1 MVDLK
6 EVIEEEVEEVVA
18 NREAGNF
25 KVSQITKL
33 DDLVDKT
40 VKSIPESDLTIQ
52 TDTHIIQLEYNEQT
66 NSRKQFIIKEGCFVM
81 SDTAVGVILERFEL
95 REYNLLKTIDNTSMI
110 LKERDR
116 FFSKLDIYKELNKDP
131 KRAILLCSPP
141 GVGKT
146 ATINDVIKSSLED
159 KGTAAVI
166 WDTSE
171 IRASSVN
178 KFFLNRSKFHKKVK
192 RLILIIEDIE
202 GGTSEDDYS
211 SKGINSSLLNFL
223 DGVGNPFKGIPTFI
237 IATTNNPER
246 SVGALIDRPGRFD
259 KVIEMS
265 TPNAKECFQL
275 LCFIRKC
282 NNKEDEIDAA
292 AKLAA
297 KNDFSIAHLQEAV
310 VRSMLDDITIKEAV
324 EQLVEHKRRFKEA
337 FSKKPTSS
345 IGLG

>member
-1 MVDLK
+1 MDDESGK
-6 EVIEEEVEEVVA
+6 
-18 NREAGNF
+18 F
-25 KVSQITKL
+25 KVSQVTKL
-33 DDLVDKT
+33 EDLADKT
-40 VKSIPESDLTIQ
+40 VKEIPESDLTIQ
-52 TDTHIIQLEYNEQT
+52 TDTHIIQLEYNEKERQ
-66 NSRKQFIIKEGCFVM
+66 RKQFIIKSGCFSM
-81 SDTAVGVILERFEL
+81 TDTSMGVILEKFEL

-110 LKERDR
+110 LRERDR
-116 FFSKLDIYKELNKDP
+116 FLSKLDVYKELERDP

-146 ATINDVIKSSLED
+146 ATINDVIKSSLTD
-159 KGTAAVI
+159 KSTAAVI

-178 KFFLNRSKFHKKVK
+178 KFFLSRSTFHKDVK

-259 KVIEMS
+259 KVIEMK
-265 TPNAKECFQL
+265 TPDARECYEL
-275 LCFIRKC
+275 LKFIRKSD
-282 NNKEDEIDAA
+282 KAEDELEAA
-292 AKLAA
+292 AKMAA
-297 KNDFSIAHLQEAV
+297 DSEFSIAHLQEAV
-310 VRSMLDDITIKEAV
+310 VRSMLDDITVKEAV
-324 EQLVEHKRRFKEA
+324 EQLVGHKKRFKEA
-337 FSKKPTSS
+337 FSKKPKGRL
-345 IGLG
+345 GLG

>member
-1 MVDLK
+1 MDDESGK
-6 EVIEEEVEEVVA
+6 
-18 NREAGNF
+18 F
-25 KVSQITKL
+25 KVSQVTKL
-33 DDLVDKT
+33 EDLADKT
-40 VKSIPESDLTIQ
+40 VKEIPESDLTIQ
-52 TDTHIIQLEYNEQT
+52 TDTHIIQLEYNEKERQ
-66 NSRKQFIIKEGCFVM
+66 RKQFIIKSGCFSM
-81 SDTAVGVILERFEL
+81 TDTSMGVILEKFEL

-110 LKERDR
+110 LRERDR
-116 FFSKLDIYKELNKDP
+116 FFSKLDVYKELERDP

-146 ATINDVIKSSLED
+146 ATINDVIKSSLTD
-159 KGTAAVI
+159 KSTAAVI

-178 KFFLNRSKFHKKVK
+178 KFFLSRSTFHKDVK

-259 KVIEMS
+259 KVIEMK
-265 TPNAKECFQL
+265 TPDARECYEL
-275 LCFIRKC
+275 LKFIRKSD
-282 NNKEDEIDAA
+282 KAEDELEAA
-292 AKLAA
+292 AKMAA
-297 KNDFSIAHLQEAV
+297 DSEFSIAHLQEAV
-310 VRSMLDDITIKEAV
+310 VRSMLDDITVKEAV
-324 EQLVEHKRRFKEA
+324 EQLVGHKKRFKEA
-337 FSKKPTSS
+337 FSKKPKGRL
-345 IGLG
+345 GLG